1 MFFQYI
7 LSTTNWHLPS
17 TSTRSKLCAA
27 ATADFQHPLK
37 GVQGGELR
45 HAVLREKLPKQ
56 VFKQIFYEPII
67 LFCEPILISPHIQKS
82 TKILH
87 GDICSSRLAEIFC
100 KKKYE
105 FACMYSPFTKTTYI
119 LTIPLPLWSSSSEL
133 SEML

>member
-1 MFFQYI
+1 MFFK
-7 LSTTNWHLPS
+7 SATNRHSPS

-45 HAVLREKLPKQ
+45 HSVLWEKLAEQ
-56 VFKQIFYEPII
+56 VFRQIFYEPIL
-67 LFCEPILISPHIQKS
+67 LFYEPILVSSHIQKS

-87 GDICSSRLAEIFC
+87 GNICSPRLAETFC

-105 FACMYSPFTKTTYI
+105 FDCMYSPFMKTTYI
-119 LTIPLPLWSSSSEL
+119 QTFPLPLCSTSSEL